1 MLLVTKLDNS
11 VITETVT
18 RGMAALLQ
26 SSVGVELRDAE
37 MELFSIDYVPPYG
50 VLDEGEGL
58 IWKSFHLRCV
68 LLDILVRLGCAP
80 LGGCDGL
87 KVAALSRR
95 RPSMHVILI

>member
-37 MELFSIDYVPPYG
+37 MELFSIDYPG
-50 VLDEGEGL
+50 RDE
-58 IWKSFHLRCV
+58 
-68 LLDILVRLGCAP
+68 
-80 LGGCDGL
+80 
-87 KVAALSRR
+87 
-95 RPSMHVILI
+95 

>member
-58 IWKSFHLRCV
+58 ILKSFYLRCV
-68 LLDILVRLGCAP
+68 LLDSF
-80 LGGCDGL
+80 DGWD
-87 KVAALSRR
+87 AL
-95 RPSMHVILI
+95 PWADAMA